1 MTIKITDFNPA
12 SYQTELPTQLYLYM
26 YSISFICFVFIILYG
41 GVCFITKFCFYILM
55 FLYHSV
61 DAVRGGE
68 GCSLREFGKKV
79 RDMLFEVL
87 RNPKY

>member
-61 DAVRGGE
+61 DAVRGG
-68 GCSLREFGKKV
+68 GRRLFTQGIWKLLQVKSLIESF
-79 RDMLFEVL
+79 
-87 RNPKY
+87 

>member
-61 DAVRGGE
+61 DAVRGGRRLFTQ
-68 GCSLREFGKKV
+68 GIWKKGQ
-79 RDMLFEVL
+79 RYAF
-87 RNPKY
+87 